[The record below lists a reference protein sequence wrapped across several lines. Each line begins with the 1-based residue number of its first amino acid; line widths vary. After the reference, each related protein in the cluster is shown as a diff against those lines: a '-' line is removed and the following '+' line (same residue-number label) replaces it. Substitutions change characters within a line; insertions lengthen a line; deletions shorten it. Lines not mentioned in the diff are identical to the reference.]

1 MEELYNSLFEAG
13 DYTGSFEEFKDQF
26 GDSTK
31 SQTLYNALNEAGDYT
46 GSLED
51 FNTQFEFSPAEDFI
65 TDDAASADAK
75 SQEGVVA
82 LTDQEIEGT
91 ELKSVDTSLGSQKKN
106 VIDADANIESVYDNY
121 KKYADENIPVSYNFD
136 NKAGQFIV
144 DKIAAFTS
152 GATELLAGV
161 GDFAEM
167 LIEAPVQS
175 AISAY
180 NYFADEENDV
190 TQEQRNVIS
199 GIIEQTF
206 FADDVLRIASDAS
219 SRLKTK
225 RDDKDGVGIL
235 GAVKEGNYLEALDR
249 TLSGVFEAAPSVVAA
264 VGGGLVGLGVIGAS
278 STGQHYEEKSEKN
291 PEERGLA
298 MLSVSAVQGGIELA
312 SELVT
317 KGIFKGVG
325 SMVGA
330 QGKAL
335 AKNVLG
341 RVSTGMFFEGTSEV
355 ASQEA
360 NNAIDQMWGLN
371 KYYDQEGNFDSEAA
385 LTRVFD
391 TFLISAALGGG
402 VTVTGE
408 LSGRQKALEADRM
421 MSPLQQKQNL
431 KLSNEISELQ
441 KLNTGVDT

>member
-225 RDDKDGVGIL
+225 RDDKDGVGIR
-235 GAVKEGNYLEALDR
+235 GAFKEGNYLEAVDR
-249 TLSGVFEAAPSVVAA
+249 TLSGIFEAVPSVIAA
-264 VGGGLVGLGVIGAS
+264 VSGPVGLGIIGAS

-298 MLSVSAVQGGIELA
+298 MLGVSAVQGSIELA

-317 KGIFKGVG
+317 RGIL
-325 SMVGA
+325 
-330 QGKAL
+330 KAL
-335 AKNVLG
+335 VVWL
-341 RVSTGMFFEGTSEV
+341 
-355 ASQEA
+355 
-360 NNAIDQMWGLN
+360 
-371 KYYDQEGNFDSEAA
+371 
-385 LTRVFD
+385 VFK
-391 TFLISAALGGG
+391 
-402 VTVTGE
+402 E
-408 LSGRQKALEADRM
+408 
-421 MSPLQQKQNL
+421 
-431 KLSNEISELQ
+431 KL
-441 KLNTGVDT
+441 